1 AEHFRN
7 FHPGGKLGAK
17 LSRVSDL
24 MHTGDA
30 VPLVRTDTP
39 MPDALIEISQKSL
52 GVVGVVHPDG
62 ILAGIITDGDLRRHM
77 DGLLGLKAA
86 DVMTTSPT
94 TIDTGALAETAVAL
108 MNQRKITC
116 VFAVDP
122 DGPAKPQGILHIHD
136 CLRVG
141 LG

>member
-1 AEHFRN
+1 
-7 FHPGGKLGAK
+7 
-17 LSRVSDL
+17 
-24 MHTGDA
+24 M
-30 VPLVRTDTP
+30 PLVRTDTP

-52 GVVGVVHPDG
+52 GVVGVIDNDG
-62 ILAGIITDGDLRRHM
+62 TLAGIITDGDLRRHM

-94 TIDTGALAETAVAL
+94 TIDPGALAETAVAL

-122 DGPAKPQGILHIHD
+122 DAPGKPQGILHIHD